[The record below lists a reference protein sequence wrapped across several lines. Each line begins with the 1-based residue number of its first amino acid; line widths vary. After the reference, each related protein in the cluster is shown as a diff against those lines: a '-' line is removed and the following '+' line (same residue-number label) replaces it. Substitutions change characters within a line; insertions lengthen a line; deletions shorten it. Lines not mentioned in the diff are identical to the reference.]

1 MLAQKIIIEQIIKA
15 LGKKSKK
22 KAKDIEEKIDRLF
35 KIQQNHDDRIKQ
47 LEETAIKAAPWK
59 RK

>member
-15 LGKKSKK
+15 LSKKSKN

-35 KIQQNHDDRIKQ
+35 KIQLLKLLLGKINN
-47 LEETAIKAAPWK
+47 A
-59 RK
+59 